1 MIIHNHNL
9 IIKLCIFI
17 INKRMIGMYR
27 NQQITRKPKF
37 SYATAQEYCELV
49 KRSID
54 RVNSNSKKNGS
65 HPKNTIKV
73 TLKLP

>member
-1 MIIHNHNL
+1 M
-9 IIKLCIFI
+9 
-17 INKRMIGMYR
+17 MGMYR
-27 NQQITRKPKF
+27 NPQITRKPKF

-65 HPKNTIKV
+65 PSKNTIKM
-73 TLKLP
+73 TLKLPQEYRK